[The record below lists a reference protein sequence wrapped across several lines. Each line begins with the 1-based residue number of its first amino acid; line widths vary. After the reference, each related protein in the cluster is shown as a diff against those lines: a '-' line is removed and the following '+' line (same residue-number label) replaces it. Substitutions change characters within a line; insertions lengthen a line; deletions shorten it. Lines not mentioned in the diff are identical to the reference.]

1 MFSLLLC
8 IVWEAFKF
16 FFFLLVNFIE
26 SNKGQ
31 FDTEHNWVVYLDIE
45 PNTSANRKYM
55 WIINY
60 GLNWVFKSEWCVSEC
75 VYVCFCLF
83 MYSLYSRVH
92 WDCSKQALLY

>member
-1 MFSLLLC
+1 MITLYCVRS
-8 IVWEAFKF
+8 IQVF
-16 FFFLLVNFIE
+16 FFFFLVNFIE

-31 FDTEHNWVVYLDIE
+31 FDTEHNWVVYLDSE

-83 MYSLYSRVH
+83 MYSLYSGVH

>member
-1 MFSLLLC
+1 MYILC
-8 IVWEAFKF
+8 HIYV
-16 FFFLLVNFIE
+16 IE

-60 GLNWVFKSEWCVSEC
+60 GLN
-75 VYVCFCLF
+75 
-83 MYSLYSRVH
+83 
-92 WDCSKQALLY
+92 